1 MHLSRRIF
9 IQNAALGLSAATLS
23 AASVA
28 APQLPTPHT
37 PLKQKTVMPHNLIKI
52 ISLDG
57 LEKKAKSVMS
67 EAAYAYI
74 AHGAGDEWTYH
85 ENRRAFNDYPLLPH
99 RLSGVAA
106 DKIDIQVELLG
117 HKLPHPLLIAPM
129 GAHMFVHPEG
139 EVIAAAGA
147 ENSGA
152 LYESSGASNRPLED
166 IAKANKGAKWFQLYF
181 NADTG
186 VTKSLL
192 ERAKAAGYSAIIITA
207 DALGPGMSDAF
218 LRMKSPFPAGATF
231 GNHDPRY
238 GGKGDFFNQKVE
250 LTPADIEFVKKITGL
265 PVILKGILRG
275 DDAETAI
282 QAGADAIQVSN
293 HGGRQ
298 IDGVPAAISQL
309 QEVASRVG
317 HKVPIIFDSGI
328 RRGIDIVRALS
339 LGATAVAIGRPILY
353 GIAVAGSN
361 GVASVIEHLKME
373 LKSAMLLTGAV
384 TLKDLSS
391 KFVKF

>member
-1 MHLSRRIF
+1 
-9 IQNAALGLSAATLS
+9 
-23 AASVA
+23 
-28 APQLPTPHT
+28 
-37 PLKQKTVMPHNLIKI
+37 
-52 ISLDG
+52 
-57 LEKKAKSVMS
+57 
-67 EAAYAYI
+67 
-74 AHGAGDEWTYH
+74 
-85 ENRRAFNDYPLLPH
+85 
-99 RLSGVAA
+99 
-106 DKIDIQVELLG
+106 
-117 HKLPHPLLIAPM
+117 
-129 GAHMFVHPEG
+129 MFVHPEG

-207 DALGPGMSDAF
+207 DALGPG
-218 LRMKSPFPAGATF
+218 
-231 GNHDPRY
+231 
-238 GGKGDFFNQKVE
+238 
-250 LTPADIEFVKKITGL
+250 IEFVKKITGL

-339 LGATAVAIGRPILY
+339 LG
-353 GIAVAGSN
+353 
-361 GVASVIEHLKME
+361 
-373 LKSAMLLTGAV
+373 
-384 TLKDLSS
+384 
-391 KFVKF
+391 